1 MPRILESF
9 RRSTSAGVLA
19 LATVGS
25 ALTFTAPASAQP
37 ALDCPDVQLVF
48 ARGSGELP
56 GLGIVGDPFS
66 TALTAALPGQSVETY
81 AVQYGA
87 DWNQRTAPD
96 GAADITRTVT
106 DIAARCSD
114 TTFVLGGSSQGASA
128 TAIALDVPTNFGVA
142 DTIPEELAPRVAAVV
157 TFGDPLGLREETI
170 EGQSILYGDRAVT
183 FCNMGDPVCDAG
195 VNVLAH
201 LAYPFNNTVPDAAT
215 FAAAKVRAVTD

>member
-66 TALTAALPGQSVETY
+66 TALTAALP
-81 AVQYGA
+81 ALL
-87 DWNQRTAPD
+87 D
-96 GAADITRTVT
+96 
-106 DIAARCSD
+106 CLL
-114 TTFVLGGSSQGASA
+114 FA
-128 TAIALDVPTNFGVA
+128 TPPPIRLYF
-142 DTIPEELAPRVAAVV
+142 PR
-157 TFGDPLGLREETI
+157 R
-170 EGQSILYGDRAVT
+170 
-183 FCNMGDPVCDAG
+183 
-195 VNVLAH
+195 
-201 LAYPFNNTVPDAAT
+201 
-215 FAAAKVRAVTD
+215 